1 MTDVD
6 SDIDRGRSLNRFQQS
21 LKRLDPPAWT
31 RYSDHQHRPAF
42 GERRLLPLVNP
53 VQDLVLGLLLPP
65 VAFKAVIGRW
75 SASTLC
81 SDGQFSNGDNT
92 PTDSVISAFSMRSS
106 LQGTEPIYHPPPM
119 LPVMGRPPYGAGSGY
134 STTKRPYLGWR
145 SQDSLI
151 NGAAVA
157 EDGKSRYLTPA
168 ERLAW
173 SCKQQQQ
180 RAASMAV
187 GTSGGGGLGLNPRQ
201 ARVLHQHQLVHD
213 SIKSVSTAIMEFC
226 QAEDVP
232 QPPPLPAVPPAVRRR
247 KEHRAQ
253 IVWLESS
260 FVSSE
265 AKSKL

>member
-1 MTDVD
+1 
-6 SDIDRGRSLNRFQQS
+6 
-21 LKRLDPPAWT
+21 
-31 RYSDHQHRPAF
+31 
-42 GERRLLPLVNP
+42 
-53 VQDLVLGLLLPP
+53 
-65 VAFKAVIGRW
+65 
-75 SASTLC
+75 
-81 SDGQFSNGDNT
+81 
-92 PTDSVISAFSMRSS
+92 
-106 LQGTEPIYHPPPM
+106 M
-119 LPVMGRPPYGAGSGY
+119 LPVMGRLPYGGAGGGY
-134 STTKRPYLGWR
+134 STTTKRPYLGWR

-151 NGAAVA
+151 NGGAVA

-180 RAASMAV
+180 RASS
-187 GTSGGGGLGLNPRQ
+187 GLGGGGLGLNPRQ

-232 QPPPLPAVPPAVRRR
+232 QPPPPMPLPAVPPAVRRR